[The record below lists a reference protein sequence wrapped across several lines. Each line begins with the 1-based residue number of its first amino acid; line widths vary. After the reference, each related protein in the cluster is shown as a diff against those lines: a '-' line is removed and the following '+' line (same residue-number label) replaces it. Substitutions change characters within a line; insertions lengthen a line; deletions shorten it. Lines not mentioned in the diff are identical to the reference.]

1 MAKNIDPRK
10 IVIKELNKIID
21 DAGVENA
28 DMLKN
33 SLKLM
38 SVCPCYGDSEPKEK
52 KKREPT
58 ERGIYMSDCMRSAE
72 KGGQGKGMAECSV
85 NWKEKKGNINEV
97 KK

>member
-1 MAKNIDPRK
+1 MAKDPRK

-21 DAGVENA
+21 EAGVENA
-28 DMLKN
+28 DILKN

-38 SVCPCYGDSEPKEK
+38 STCPCYEGKETKEK
-52 KKREPT
+52 VKREPT
-58 ERGIYMSDCMRSAE
+58 ERNIFIGNCMRSAE

>member
-1 MAKNIDPRK
+1 MAKEIDPRK
-10 IVIKELNKIID
+10 VVIKEINNIID
-21 DAGVENA
+21 AAGVDNA

-38 SVCPCYGDSEPKEK
+38 STCPCYGGKETKEK
-52 KKREPT
+52 TKREPT
-58 ERGIYMSDCMRSAE
+58 ERGIFMGACMRSVE

-85 NWKEKKGNINEV
+85 NWNKKKGSIKEV

>member
-1 MAKNIDPRK
+1 MVNDPRK
-10 IVIKELNKIID
+10 VAIREINKIID
-21 DAGVENA
+21 SAGVDNA

-38 SVCPCYGDSEPKEK
+38 GTCPCYGDDGKVKEK

-58 ERGIYMSDCMRSAE
+58 ERNIFMGTCMRSAE
-72 KGGQGKGMAECSV
+72 KGGRGKGMAVCSTEW
-85 NWKEKKGNINEV
+85 NEKKGNINEI